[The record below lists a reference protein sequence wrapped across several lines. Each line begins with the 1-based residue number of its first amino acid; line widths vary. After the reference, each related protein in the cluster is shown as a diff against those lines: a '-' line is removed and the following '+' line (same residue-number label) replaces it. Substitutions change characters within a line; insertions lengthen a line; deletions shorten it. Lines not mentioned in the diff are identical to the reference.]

1 MKLYFMKEN
10 ALAYF
15 KGNIKNNLYHYK
27 DDNADW
33 IKTIYPDNPLQE
45 FKIKVNDFNMNMT
58 KDKPSDIDYYN
69 VKILYD
75 NLKNISDAQATDER
89 LWVGLAHDYLF
100 KYMQYRFNLK
110 NDVFNEDKIKRNFF
124 FTYGKKRSLIHHPIA
139 RLWWVGRL
147 TYDKTAQ
154 NPYYAIEYLKK
165 DFPTKV
171 LTLFSSN
178 FSNNPKIARVFLDS
192 IRIIEEDGRTVTR
205 EQYHELI
212 RYVNILGGTIILDYL
227 PKEYLQRKIINHYYK
242 QNK

>member
-58 KDKPSDIDYYN
+58 KDKPSDTDYYN

-124 FTYGKKRSLIHHPIA
+124 FTYGKKRRLIQHPIG
-139 RLWWVGRL
+139 RLWRVGGS
-147 TYDKTAQ
+147 T
-154 NPYYAIEYLKK
+154 
-165 DFPTKV
+165 F
-171 LTLFSSN
+171 
-178 FSNNPKIARVFLDS
+178 
-192 IRIIEEDGRTVTR
+192 
-205 EQYHELI
+205 H
-212 RYVNILGGTIILDYL
+212 
-227 PKEYLQRKIINHYYK
+227 
-242 QNK
+242 